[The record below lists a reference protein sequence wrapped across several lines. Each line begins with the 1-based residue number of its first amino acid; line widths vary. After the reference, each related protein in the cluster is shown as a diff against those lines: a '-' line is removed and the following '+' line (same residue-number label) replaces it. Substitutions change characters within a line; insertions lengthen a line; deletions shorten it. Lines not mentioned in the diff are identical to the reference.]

1 MKVKLS
7 TGVEERRTLMDPNLL
22 HLVFLLVL
30 VMGEGSAHS
39 VAPLT
44 VPRQGK
50 RTTAYVHQARDG
62 KSGSPSATQKYPV
75 GEADTPCLLQSGKE

>member
-1 MKVKLS
+1 M
-7 TGVEERRTLMDPNLL
+7 LMYPNLP

-30 VMGEGSAHS
+30 VMAEGSAHS

-50 RTTAYVHQARDG
+50 GALPVFAKQGMENQVPLQPHKQ
-62 KSGSPSATQKYPV
+62 YPV